1 MTWVGIDVGAP
12 RKGFHAAALGPAL
25 EVELR
30 EFRGD
35 DQLDRIAGWIGSVT
49 PEVVAVDSPAAWA
62 APGLQARRCEVAFAQ
77 ARICGI
83 RFTPDAATAAAR
95 TDGYYGWI
103 EHGLALWSRLGEL
116 GVAVV
121 ECFPTA
127 SWTQWHGPRD
137 GTSRARWT
145 RRALASLTDR
155 GLSGTEAATNQD
167 RRDAVAAALT
177 ARQWTRNEMLAFG
190 PLVVPPA
197 GSDPLA

>member
-12 RKGFHAAALGPAL
+12 RKGFHAAAVDRGLDA
-25 EVELR
+25 ELR
-30 EFRGD
+30 EFAGD
-35 DQLDRIAGWIGSVT
+35 DQLDRIVGWIGSVA

-62 APGLQARRCEVAFAQ
+62 APGLQARRCEVAFAR

-83 RFTPDAATAAAR
+83 RFTPDAATADAR
-95 TDGYYGWI
+95 SDGYFGWI
-103 EHGLALWSRLGEL
+103 EHGLALWQRLGDLE
-116 GVAVV
+116 VAVV

-137 GTSRARWT
+137 GVSRARWT
-145 RRALASLTDR
+145 RQALGSLTDR
-155 GLSGTEAATNQD
+155 GLNGAAPATNQD

-177 ARQWTRNEMLAFG
+177 ARQSAHQQMLSFG